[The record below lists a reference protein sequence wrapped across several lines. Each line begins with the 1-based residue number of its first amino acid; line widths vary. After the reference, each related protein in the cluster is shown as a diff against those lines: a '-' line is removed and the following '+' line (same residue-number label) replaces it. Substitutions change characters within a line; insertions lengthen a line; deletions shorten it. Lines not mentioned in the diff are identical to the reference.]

1 MGRIWWFYP
10 PKKRNRDICLT
21 RDKSAYYPSQM
32 CPLLTAVCPPPHGGR
47 GGHFIGPG
55 ITPLYLAILAC
66 SLYLAVPGLYPA
78 VSGLYLAV
86 PGYTGLYLLILRF
99 TWPFLAILGC
109 TWAVPVCTWLYWA
122 VPGPTE
128 LYWVVP
134 GHTGLYLALLSN
146 TGLYLGCTGL
156 YLAVAC
162 SPFCPACHPLSH
174 TLRPPQPCTWG
185 SSAWARASPPCS
197 HFCPDCHPPMV
208 TPRSLAWPVHNA
220 ARQHM
225 GEAQSNSPSS
235 SSLYLRIISMSRC
248 VYCRYWLNQGRQL
261 SSALVG

>member
-1 MGRIWWFYP
+1 MRLEEGLVAWHGS
-10 PKKRNRDICLT
+10 C
-21 RDKSAYYPSQM
+21 PSDFGLCQSLNHAM
-32 CPLLTAVCPPPHGGR
+32 NFFTAFSPGSEDPPPYPTKTVQPGLHWPNLARRLRDTSLSRGR
-47 GGHFIGPG
+47 VRNATVHPIDLSCCCTVVFIGPG

-122 VPGPTE
+122 VPGPTQ

-134 GHTGLYLALLSN
+134 GHTGMYLALLSN

-174 TLRPPQPCTWG
+174 TLRPPQPCT
-185 SSAWARASPPCS
+185 
-197 HFCPDCHPPMV
+197 
-208 TPRSLAWPVHNA
+208 
-220 ARQHM
+220 
-225 GEAQSNSPSS
+225 
-235 SSLYLRIISMSRC
+235 
-248 VYCRYWLNQGRQL
+248 
-261 SSALVG
+261 